1 MVKLKKNGGDT
12 VMKIIFIGDSITAS
26 NKNTDPERLGNGY
39 VRMIKEVLP
48 KDVKVINKGVNG
60 HRITDLAF
68 RWDRDVIELEPDLVS
83 VSIGINDVWRQLDSP
98 DITQVDVS
106 KFEEVYREL
115 LSQLSPATKLVLM
128 EPTIIKENPQ
138 SQGNQ
143 LLIPY
148 VEVVRK
154 LAVEF
159 EAVLVPTHDTF
170 ISHLT
175 KKPDIS
181 LTTDGV
187 HMRKKGNELM
197 AKSWLKAAES
207 LI

>member
-1 MVKLKKNGGDT
+1 L
-12 VMKIIFIGDSITAS
+12 KIIFIGDSITAS

-48 KDVKVINKGVNG
+48 EDVKVINKGVNG
-60 HRITDLAF
+60 HRVTDLAF
-68 RWDRDVIELEPDLVS
+68 RWERDVIDLEPDLLS

-98 DITQVDVS
+98 DLTQIDVS

-115 LSQLSPATKLVLM
+115 LSQLPATTKLVLM

-143 LLIPY
+143 MLLPY
-148 VEVVRK
+148 VKIVRK

-159 EAVLVPTHDTF
+159 DAVLVPIHDVF
-170 ISHLT
+170 IDHLT
-175 KKPDIS
+175 KKPDVS

-197 AKSWLKAAES
+197 AKAWLKATES

>member
-1 MVKLKKNGGDT
+1 
-12 VMKIIFIGDSITAS
+12 MKIIFIGDSITAS

-48 KDVKVINKGVNG
+48 KDVTAINKGVNG
-60 HRITDLAF
+60 HRVTDLAF
-68 RWDRDVIELEPDLVS
+68 RWGRDVIDLEPDLLS

-98 DITQVDVS
+98 DLTQVDVS

-115 LSQLSPATKLVLM
+115 LSQLPATTKLVLM

-143 LLIPY
+143 MLIPY

-159 EAVLVPTHDTF
+159 DAVLVPTHDVF
-170 ISHLT
+170 IDHLN
-175 KKPDIS
+175 KKPDVS

-187 HMRKKGNELM
+187 HMRKKGNELIAKCWLDA
-197 AKSWLKAAES
+197 AKS
-207 LI
+207 LINE

>member
-1 MVKLKKNGGDT
+1 
-12 VMKIIFIGDSITAS
+12 MKIIFIGDSITAS
-26 NKNTDPERLGNGY
+26 NKNTDPDRLGDGY

-48 KDVKVINKGVNG
+48 KEVTVINKGVNG
-60 HRITDLAF
+60 HRVTDLAF
-68 RWDRDVIELEPDLVS
+68 RWQRDVIDLEPDLLS

-98 DITQVDVS
+98 QLEQVDAS

-115 LSQLSPATKLVLM
+115 LTQLSPKTKLVLM
-128 EPTIIKENPQ
+128 EPTIIKENTG

-154 LAVEF
+154 LATEF
-159 EAVLVPTHDTF
+159 DAVLVPTHEIF
-170 ISHLT
+170 LNHLT
-175 KKPDIS
+175 KKPDVS

-187 HMRKKGNELM
+187 HMRRKGNELM
-197 AKSWLKAAES
+197 AKTWLEAAES
-207 LI
+207 LVTL

>member
-1 MVKLKKNGGDT
+1 
-12 VMKIIFIGDSITAS
+12 MKIIFIGDSITAS

-48 KDVKVINKGVNG
+48 EDVKVINKGVNG
-60 HRITDLAF
+60 HRVTDLAF
-68 RWDRDVIELEPDLVS
+68 RWERDVIDLEPELLT

-98 DITQVDVS
+98 DLTQVDIS
-106 KFEEVYREL
+106 KFEEIYREL
-115 LSQLSPATKLVLM
+115 LAQLPATTKLVLM

-143 LLIPY
+143 MLIPY

-159 EAVLVPTHDTF
+159 DAVLVPTHDAF
-170 ISHLT
+170 IDHLT
-175 KKPDIS
+175 KKPDVS

-197 AKSWLKAAES
+197 AKTWLKAAES
-207 LI
+207 IIEQ

>member
-1 MVKLKKNGGDT
+1 
-12 VMKIIFIGDSITAS
+12 MKIIFIGDSITAS
-26 NKNTDPERLGNGY
+26 NKNTDSERLGNGY

-48 KDVKVINKGVNG
+48 EDVKVINKGVNG
-60 HRITDLAF
+60 HRVTDLAF
-68 RWDRDVIELEPDLVS
+68 RWERDVIDLEPDLLS

-98 DITQVDVS
+98 DLTQIDVS

-115 LSQLSPATKLVLM
+115 LSQLPATTKLVLM

-143 LLIPY
+143 MLLPY
-148 VEVVRK
+148 VKIVRK

-159 EAVLVPTHDTF
+159 DAVLVPTHDVF
-170 ISHLT
+170 IDHLT
-175 KKPDIS
+175 KKPDVS

-197 AKSWLKAAES
+197 AKAWLKATES

>member
-1 MVKLKKNGGDT
+1 
-12 VMKIIFIGDSITAS
+12 MKIIFIGDSITAS
-26 NKNTDPERLGNGY
+26 NKNTDPDRLGDGY

-48 KDVKVINKGVNG
+48 KEVTVINKGVNG
-60 HRITDLAF
+60 HRVTDLAF
-68 RWDRDVIELEPDLVS
+68 RWQRDVIDLEPDLLS

-98 DITQVDVS
+98 QLEQVDAS

-115 LSQLSPATKLVLM
+115 LTQLSPKTKLVLM
-128 EPTIIKENPQ
+128 EPTIIKENTG

-154 LAVEF
+154 LAIEF
-159 EAVLVPTHDTF
+159 DAVLVPTHEIF
-170 ISHLT
+170 LNHLT
-175 KKPDIS
+175 KKPDVS

-187 HMRKKGNELM
+187 HMRRKGNELM
-197 AKSWLKAAES
+197 AKTWLEAAES
-207 LI
+207 LITQ

>member
-1 MVKLKKNGGDT
+1 
-12 VMKIIFIGDSITAS
+12 MKMIFIGDSITAS

-48 KDVKVINKGVNG
+48 KDMKVINKGVNG
-60 HRITDLAF
+60 HRVTDLAF
-68 RWDRDVIELEPDLVS
+68 RWERDVIDLEPDLLT

-98 DITQVDVS
+98 DLNQVDVS

-115 LSQLSPATKLVLM
+115 LSQLPATTKLVLM

-143 LLIPY
+143 MLIPY

-159 EAVLVPTHDTF
+159 DAVLVPTHDVF
-170 ISHLT
+170 IDYLT
-175 KKPDIS
+175 KKPDVS

-197 AKSWLKAAES
+197 AKAWLKAAES
-207 LI
+207 LIEQ

>member
-1 MVKLKKNGGDT
+1 MD
-12 VMKIIFIGDSITAS
+12 MKIIFIGDSITAS
-26 NKNTDPERLGNGY
+26 NKNTDPDRLGDGY

-48 KDVKVINKGVNG
+48 KEVTVINKGVNG
-60 HRITDLAF
+60 HRVTDLAF
-68 RWDRDVIELEPDLVS
+68 RWQRDVIDLEPDLLS

-98 DITQVDVS
+98 QLEQVDAS

-115 LSQLSPATKLVLM
+115 LTQLSPKTKLVLM
-128 EPTIIKENPQ
+128 EPTIIKENTG

-154 LAVEF
+154 LATEF
-159 EAVLVPTHDTF
+159 DAVLVPTHEIF
-170 ISHLT
+170 LNHLT
-175 KKPDIS
+175 KKPDVS

-187 HMRKKGNELM
+187 HMRRKGNELM
-197 AKSWLKAAES
+197 AKTWLEAAES
-207 LI
+207 LVTL

>member
-1 MVKLKKNGGDT
+1 
-12 VMKIIFIGDSITAS
+12 MKIIFIGDSITAS

-48 KDVKVINKGVNG
+48 EDVKVINKGVNG
-60 HRITDLAF
+60 HRVTDLAF
-68 RWDRDVIELEPDLVS
+68 RWERDVIDQEPDLLT

-98 DITQVDVS
+98 DLTQVDIS
-106 KFEEVYREL
+106 KFEEIYREL
-115 LSQLSPATKLVLM
+115 LAQLPATTKLVLM

-143 LLIPY
+143 MLNPY
-148 VEVVRK
+148 VEIVRK

-159 EAVLVPTHDTF
+159 DAVLVPTHDVF
-170 ISHLT
+170 IDHLT
-175 KKPDIS
+175 KKPDVS

-197 AKSWLKAAES
+197 AKAWLKATES
-207 LI
+207 FIDL

>member
-1 MVKLKKNGGDT
+1 
-12 VMKIIFIGDSITAS
+12 MKMIFIGDSITAS

-48 KDVKVINKGVNG
+48 EDVTIINKGVNG
-60 HRITDLAF
+60 HRVTDLAF
-68 RWDRDVIELEPDLVS
+68 RWERDVIDLEPDLLS

-98 DITQVDVS
+98 DLSQVDVS

-115 LSQLSPATKLVLM
+115 LSQLPPTTKLVVM

-143 LLIPY
+143 MLIPY
-148 VEVVRK
+148 IEVVRK

-159 EAVLVPTHDTF
+159 DAVLVPTHDVF
-170 ISHLT
+170 IDHLT
-175 KKPDIS
+175 KKPDVS

-197 AKSWLKAAES
+197 AKAWLKATES

>member
-1 MVKLKKNGGDT
+1 L
-12 VMKIIFIGDSITAS
+12 KIIFIGDSITAS

-48 KDVKVINKGVNG
+48 EDVKVINKGING
-60 HRITDLAF
+60 HRVTDLAF
-68 RWDRDVIELEPDLVS
+68 RWERDVIDLEPDLLT

-98 DITQVDVS
+98 DLSQVDVS

-115 LSQLSPATKLVLM
+115 LSQLPATTKLVLM

-143 LLIPY
+143 MLIPY

-159 EAVLVPTHDTF
+159 DAVLVPTHDVF
-170 ISHLT
+170 IDHLT
-175 KKPDIS
+175 KKPDVS

-197 AKSWLKAAES
+197 AKAWLKAAES
-207 LI
+207 LIEQ

>member
-1 MVKLKKNGGDT
+1 L
-12 VMKIIFIGDSITAS
+12 KIIFIGDSITAS

-48 KDVKVINKGVNG
+48 EDVKVINKGVNG
-60 HRITDLAF
+60 HRVTDLAF
-68 RWDRDVIELEPDLVS
+68 RWERDVIDLEPDLLS

-98 DITQVDVS
+98 DLTQIDVS

-115 LSQLSPATKLVLM
+115 LSQLPATTKLVLM

-143 LLIPY
+143 MLLPY
-148 VEVVRK
+148 VKIVRK

-159 EAVLVPTHDTF
+159 DAVLVPTHDVF
-170 ISHLT
+170 IDHLT
-175 KKPDIS
+175 KKPDVS

-197 AKSWLKAAES
+197 AKAWLKATES

>member
-1 MVKLKKNGGDT
+1 L
-12 VMKIIFIGDSITAS
+12 KIIFIGDSITAS

-48 KDVKVINKGVNG
+48 EDVKVINKGVNG
-60 HRITDLAF
+60 HRVTDLAF
-68 RWDRDVIELEPDLVS
+68 RWERDVIDLEPDLLS

-98 DITQVDVS
+98 DLTQIDVS

-115 LSQLSPATKLVLM
+115 LSQLPATTKLVLM

-143 LLIPY
+143 MLIPY
-148 VEVVRK
+148 VDVVRK

-159 EAVLVPTHDTF
+159 DAVLVPTHDIF
-170 ISHLT
+170 ISHLI
-175 KKPDIS
+175 KKPDVS

-197 AKSWLKAAES
+197 AKAWLKAAES
-207 LI
+207 LIDL